1 MVLKERMSILVRNT
15 TETITIVTEI
25 VKTTTTENPMI
36 VIMRRETT
44 MTRENTEKMI
54 TEKTTTTESPNM
66 KMWKKERLL
75 LTKKKISSMTISTK
89 TIEESPVM
97 KITTEIEITEERTMT
112 LKKIVRKITNKES
125 VDNHMKRGNLI
136 VTMTE
141 TEIQA
146 LKRSISPRTTL
157 RKSPNRIRKNQRR
170 TKTSLSPITP
180 TTCSM
185 LTATKAKKSDP
196 ES

>member
-1 MVLKERMSILVRNT
+1 MSILVRNT
-15 TETITIVTEI
+15 TETITIITEI
-25 VKTTTTENPMI
+25 VKKTTTENPMI
-36 VIMRRETT
+36 VIMRSETT

-75 LTKKKISSMTISTK
+75 LTKRKISSMTISTK

-125 VDNHMKRGNLI
+125 VNNHMKRGNLI